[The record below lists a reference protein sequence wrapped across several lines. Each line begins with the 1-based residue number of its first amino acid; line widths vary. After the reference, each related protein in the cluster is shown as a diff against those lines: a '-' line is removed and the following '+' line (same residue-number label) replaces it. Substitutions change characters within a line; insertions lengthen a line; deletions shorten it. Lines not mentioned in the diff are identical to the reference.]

1 MGSSQCPLASVSRL
15 GGAECSTTTPAQSL
29 HQHQHQQPA
38 PATSLDTCQHA
49 GLLGYMYLSGHFY
62 TVQDEVCGHKSVGK
76 NGYQPPSTRGVVSS
90 EQCKSAGLPPAPC
103 CCVWPGHN
111 VPPPPQIFSRIKIF
125 SDNLSARHVS
135 SECSDSRSASPV
147 SPRQRRVL
155 IKIPQIELLNPH

>member
-1 MGSSQCPLASVSRL
+1 MQPGHCTSQHYQP
-15 GGAECSTTTPAQSL
+15 GHMSTCRT
-29 HQHQHQQPA
+29 
-38 PATSLDTCQHA
+38 A
-49 GLLGYMYLSGHFY
+49 GLYLPIYLSGHFY
-62 TVQDEVCGHKSVGK
+62 TIQDEVCGHKSVGK

-90 EQCKSAGLPPAPC
+90 EQCKSAGLLVCWSAGLPPALCCAARC

-147 SPRQRRVL
+147 SPRQRRAL

>member
-1 MGSSQCPLASVSRL
+1 MQSA
-15 GGAECSTTTPAQSL
+15 AQ
-29 HQHQHQQPA
+29 QHQPGHCTSPA
-38 PATSLDTCQHA
+38 STSSLDKCQHA
-49 GLLGYMYLSGHFY
+49 GLLGCIYLSTYLVNFIRYRMKCVVIKALAKMGR
-62 TVQDEVCGHKSVGK
+62 D
-76 NGYQPPSTRGVVSS
+76 QPPSTRGVVSS

>member
-1 MGSSQCPLASVSRL
+1 MQSA
-15 GGAECSTTTPAQSL
+15 AQQ
-29 HQHQHQQPA
+29 HQHSHCTSQHQQP
-38 PATSLDTCQHA
+38 PAWTHVNMQDCWVVCTYMVTFIRYRMKCVVIKA
-49 GLLGYMYLSGHFY
+49 LG
-62 TVQDEVCGHKSVGK
+62 KI
-76 NGYQPPSTRGVVSS
+76 GYQPPSTRGVVSS
-90 EQCKSAGLPPAPC
+90 EHCKSAGLPPAPC

-155 IKIPQIELLNPH
+155 IKIPQI